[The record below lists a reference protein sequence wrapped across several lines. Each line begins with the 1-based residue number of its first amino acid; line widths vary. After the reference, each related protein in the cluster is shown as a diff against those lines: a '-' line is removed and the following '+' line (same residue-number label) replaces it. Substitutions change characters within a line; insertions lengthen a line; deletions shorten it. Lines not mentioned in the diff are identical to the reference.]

1 MKLELIRNPTM
12 FSMMERGI
20 RGGMSVITHRLAKPN
35 NVNLPNYNPQKPD
48 SYCIYL
54 DANNLYGWAMSQSM
68 PQCNLHFLTRR
79 EIENLDI
86 MTISDDADVGYI
98 LEVDLTYPKRL
109 HDMHNDLP
117 LAPDRRHVH
126 TCEWSP
132 KQKQLSPKS
141 LLSPLS
147 SPAPV
152 PATDTPIGSSAKREN
167 TTSTTGNASTT
178 VDSGSNKVD
187 AVAGLHD
194 SDSGGDCNKDDDDDD
209 DEEEEDDT
217 GSAEEEGKASVTS
230 CATAGCCCCESH
242 HNHHS
247 TKKLIADF
255 YDKNNYV
262 IYYRNLKLYVRLGMR
277 ITCVH
282 RVVAF
287 RQSKWLKRYIEL
299 NTELRKRARNAFE
312 KDFFKLMN
320 NSVFGKTMEN
330 VRNRRNFQLVSDSR
344 TLSRIVR
351 KPSFERCQIINSDLV
366 LTLSLRQRIKL
377 FKPIFVGFTIL
388 DNSKQLMYEFHYDVV
403 KERYGQ
409 RAQLCF
415 TDTDSLLY
423 LITTPDIYSDMY
435 EQRDLYDFSD
445 YPADHD
451 LQSNA
456 NKKVLGKMK
465 DEMCGKPIQEFV
477 GLRSKMYSIQVGS
490 STTGSEQQQQKKT
503 AKGVKRETIRKCLT
517 HEMFRQCL
525 LSGKSVMKRMRNIRS
540 FNHKIYST
548 VQTKVALSS
557 FDDKRYILRDGIH
570 TRAYGHYRNKSA
582 AAATRRQKDNCCA
595 SSATG
600 GKITVK
606 KRPQTITKRRRQPPK
621 GESNG

>member
-48 SYCIYL
+48 SHCIYL

-68 PQCNLHFLTRR
+68 PQCNLHFLSRR

-86 MTISDDADVGYI
+86 MTIPDDADVGYI

-132 KQKQLSPKS
+132 KQRQLSPKS
-141 LLSPLS
+141 SFLLSPL
-147 SPAPV
+147 P
-152 PATDTPIGSSAKREN
+152 PATDAHIGSSVKQGKTN
-167 TTSTTGNASTT
+167 STKGSASTT
-178 VDSGSNKVD
+178 MDSGSNKVT
-187 AVAGLHD
+187 VAGLHD
-194 SDSGGDCNKDDDDDD
+194 GGDIGCDHNNDDNAEDNSDKNSAA
-209 DEEEEDDT
+209 EEEET
-217 GSAEEEGKASVTS
+217 EEEKASVTS
-230 CATAGCCCCESH
+230 CTAGCSCCYESQH
-242 HNHHS
+242 HHS
-247 TKKLIADF
+247 KKLIADF

-262 IYYRNLKLYVRLGMR
+262 IHYRNLKLYVRLGMR

-299 NTELRKRARNAFE
+299 NTELRKRARNAIE

-330 VRNRRNFQLVSDSR
+330 VRNHRKFQLVSDSR

-351 KPSFERCQIINSDLV
+351 KPSFERVQIINNDLV
-366 LTLSLRQRIKL
+366 LTYSLRPRIKL

-403 KERYGQ
+403 KKRYGQ

-423 LITTPDIYSDMY
+423 LITTPDIYSDMN
-435 EQRDLYDFSD
+435 EQQHLYDFSD
-445 YPADHD
+445 YPADHA
-451 LQSNA
+451 LHSNT

-465 DEMCGKPIQEFV
+465 DEMCGKPIREFV
-477 GLRSKMYSIQVGS
+477 GLRSKMYSIQIGA
-490 STTGSEQQQQKKT
+490 TDMEQKKT
-503 AKGVKRETIRKCLT
+503 AKGVQRDVVRKRLT
-517 HEMFRQCL
+517 HDMFRQCL
-525 LSGKSVMKRMRNIRS
+525 LSGKSVTKRMRSIRS

-548 VQTKVALSS
+548 VQSKVALSS
-557 FDDKRYILRDGIH
+557 FDDKRYILWDGIN
-570 TRAYGHYRNKSA
+570 TRAYGHYRNKSPDSSA
-582 AAATRRQKDNCCA
+582 AAGVCSQQKRTIKKQRRHFPSQEPQDISLTRQ
-595 SSATG
+595 S
-600 GKITVK
+600 
-606 KRPQTITKRRRQPPK
+606 
-621 GESNG
+621 